1 MSLYIASFLATLLLS
16 TLFATGGMGSAIVLI
31 PVLGFLGF
39 DFNLAKAAGL
49 FVNTVT
55 TSTASVLNWRRRE
68 LDYRLLL
75 PFVLPSVLAAP
86 LGAWCAQIWH
96 MDSIKLIFALFL
108 FLVAALM
115 FRKGGRTQPR
125 IEFGRWFLIPLGLGV
140 GFLAGLLGIGGGA
153 LIVPFL
159 YAMRFSPREI
169 AVSLSFM
176 IPFSTFSAFI
186 SYTGLITIDWTLIAV
201 ATLGAVLGG
210 FTGNRIMH
218 ARLGDTNIRYILALA
233 LCLVALK
240 MLYDLA
246 GA

>member
-1 MSLYIASFLATLLLS
+1 VSIYVFSFLATLLLS

-68 LDYRLLL
+68 LDCRLLL
-75 PFVLPSVLAAP
+75 PNVLSSVLTAP
-86 LGAWCAQIWH
+86 LGAWCAQIWD
-96 MDSIKLIFALFL
+96 MDRIKLTFALFL
-108 FLVAALM
+108 FLMAVLM
-115 FRKGGRTQPR
+115 FRKRVMHQPR
-125 IEFGRWFLIPLGLGV
+125 IEFGRWFLVPLGLGV

-159 YAMRFSPREI
+159 YTMRFSPREI

-176 IPFSTFSAFI
+176 IPFSTLSAFA
-186 SYTGLITIDWTLIAV
+186 SYTAFITVDWTLIAV
-201 ATLGAVLGG
+201 ATMGAVLGG

-218 ARLGDTNIRYILALA
+218 TRLGDTNIRYILAIT
-233 LCLVALK
+233 LCLVAVK
-240 MLYDLA
+240 MLFDLA
-246 GA
+246 GS

>member
-1 MSLYIASFLATLLLS
+1 MSLYVASFLATLILS

-31 PVLGFLGF
+31 PVLSFLGF

-86 LGAWCAQIWH
+86 LGAWCAQVW
-96 MDSIKLIFALFL
+96 DVNCVKLTFALFL
-108 FLVAALM
+108 FLMAALM
-115 FRKGGRTQPR
+115 FRKRDTSKPR
-125 IEFGRWFLIPLGLGV
+125 VEFGRWLLVPLGLVV

-159 YAMRFSPREI
+159 FAMRFSPREI

-176 IPFSTFSAFI
+176 IPFSTLSAFM
-186 SYTGLITIDWTLIAV
+186 SYAGFITIDWTLIAV
-201 ATLGAVLGG
+201 ATLGAVVGG

-218 ARLGDTNIRYILALA
+218 TRLGDRNIRQILALA
-233 LCLVALK
+233 LCLIGIK
-240 MLYDLA
+240 ILYDLA
-246 GA
+246 GV